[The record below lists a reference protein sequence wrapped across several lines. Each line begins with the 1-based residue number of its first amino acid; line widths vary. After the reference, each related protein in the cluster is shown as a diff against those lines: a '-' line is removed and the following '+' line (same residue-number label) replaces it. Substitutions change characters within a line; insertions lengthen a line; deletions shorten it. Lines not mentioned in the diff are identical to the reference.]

1 MGKILIMIG
10 VFIAVIAGLALLAE
24 ILSKIEENRRK

>member
-24 ILSKIEENRRK
+24 KIDEKYRRN

>member
-24 ILSKIEENRRK
+24 KIDEKNRRK

>member
-1 MGKILIMIG
+1 MEKILIMIG

-24 ILSKIEENRRK
+24 KIDEKNRRK